1 MADIVMCLY
10 KNCSMKEKCYRYKA
24 KPSLRMQSY
33 GAFLECSWSS
43 DYKNFWEIGSDKPKN
58 PKHMINGKYI

>member
-1 MADIVMCLY
+1 
-10 KNCSMKEKCYRYKA
+10 MKDKCYRFMA
-24 KPSLRMQSY
+24 EPSLKQSY
-33 GAFLECSWSS
+33 GAFIECNWSS